1 MTDLHAS
8 QPISFITFH
17 TPYSPSG
24 VIAQEKGLIEWVFLS
39 NSFSKILTTYMDKL
53 AFHIQ
58 KGHHHILQL
67 SRYKPHQIVT
77 QLTTDQISR
86 CLQFNKNWQI
96 SLASFSSSF
105 SNHYP
110 SSKLIDFLQTNSMIS
125 QFPISDVPGKGP
137 TIFTDANKN
146 TARY

>member
-1 MTDLHAS
+1 
-8 QPISFITFH
+8 
-17 TPYSPSG
+17 
-24 VIAQEKGLIEWVFLS
+24 
-39 NSFSKILTTYMDKL
+39 MDKL
-53 AFHIQ
+53 AFLMQ
-58 KGHHHILQL
+58 KGRHRILQL
-67 SRYKPHQIVT
+67 SRYKPHQIAT
-77 QLTTDQISR
+77 QLTTAQISR